1 VHYNR
6 KCDLDNAAGK
16 AVLDLLTA
24 HGVIMDDSLVT
35 SITSRWDATVPPG
48 RAIIIKS
55 AMAASAPV
63 FGAIWQGW
71 QHTRGGSAGQ
81 RAHPALTSS

>member
-1 VHYNR
+1 
-6 KCDLDNAAGK
+6 LDNAAGK

-48 RAIIIKS
+48 RAIIIIIKS
-55 AMAASAPV
+55 DGGIRTGFRRHLARMAAYARWISRPARPPRADEQLI
-63 FGAIWQGW
+63 FG
-71 QHTRGGSAGQ
+71 T
-81 RAHPALTSS
+81 